1 MGALRTACC
10 SAIVVLALGS
20 TTVPARSQSALGAR
34 GIPGV
39 VIVDPD
45 AAAAS
50 APSRAMAHRLQRAGY
65 ATLTVTRDP
74 LAAAAALGRRPSVR
88 SDDVAI
94 IGYGSGAS
102 TVLATIVERYDLAVA
117 RPPAFRSAVAFGP
130 TCARRYGDWVGRSLA
145 GQGSPGSTGA
155 PHRGNV
161 ALGGL
166 YRTPTP
172 LLIVGGQTQCRDLAR
187 DSYEHEYFV
196 SYTTDDA
203 FAGVQSFIAQNA
215 QYANVSFPSSQPGTT
230 LTGELTLPAGGAS
243 VPTIIISPGTA
254 GIEGFP
260 FWERPWARRLRDL
273 GYASLIV
280 DSCLSRR
287 SSWKNHWR
295 IDARTVRA
303 RDLLDARAYLAA
315 QPFVLSPSIGL
326 LGRSSGGTAIFAA
339 IVQDAHAPSTPP
351 PFGLDARP
359 PFALAVVDYGY
370 CQLAYGDW
378 PGGTPAPSAAIDYR
392 TTVPVLLQVGANDT
406 TVSAPA
412 CEALAQSARQA
423 GSSVELVVYPN
434 VGHRFD
440 AGVVETPP
448 ATVRASIQRITS
460 FLTTR
465 LPSAPQPAASTPSS
479 TPR

>member
-1 MGALRTACC
+1 M
-10 SAIVVLALGS
+10 
-20 TTVPARSQSALGAR
+20 AR
-34 GIPGV
+34 
-39 VIVDPD
+39 
-45 AAAAS
+45 
-50 APSRAMAHRLQRAGY
+50 RLQRAGY

-74 LAAAAALGRRPSVR
+74 LAAAAALERRPSVR

-94 IGYGSGAS
+94 VGYGSGAS
-102 TVLATIVERYDLAVA
+102 TVLATIVERYDLDVA

-130 TCARRYGDWVGRSLA
+130 ACARNYGDWVGQSLA
-145 GQGSPGSTGA
+145 EQGPPGSTGA
-155 PHRGNV
+155 PHEGDV
-161 ALGGL
+161 ARSGL

-187 DSYEHEYFV
+187 DSYQHEYSV

-203 FAGVQSFIAQNA
+203 FAGVEAFIAQNA

-230 LTGELTLPAGGAS
+230 LTGELTLPAGGAR

-280 DSCLSRR
+280 DSYMSRR

-315 QPFVLSPSIGL
+315 QPFVRSSSVGL

-339 IVQDAHAPSTPP
+339 IVQEAHAPPTPP
-351 PFGLDARP
+351 PFGLDRRP

-378 PGGTPAPSAAIDYR
+378 PGVTPAPSAAIVPSATPAPSAAIGYR

-423 GSSVELVVYPN
+423 GSSVDLVVYPQ

-440 AGVVETPP
+440 AGVLETPP

-460 FLTTR
+460 FLATQLR
-465 LPSAPQPAASTPSS
+465 SAP
-479 TPR
+479 

>member
-1 MGALRTACC
+1 MGDLRTACC
-10 SAIVVLALGS
+10 LAIVLLALGS
-20 TTVPARSQSALGAR
+20 ATVPARSQSAPAPQ

-50 APSRAMAHRLQRAGY
+50 APSRAMARQLQQAGY
-65 ATLTVTRDP
+65 ATLTVTHDP
-74 LAAAAALGRRPSVR
+74 LAAAAALERRPSVR
-88 SDDVAI
+88 KDDVAI
-94 IGYGSGAS
+94 VGYGSGAS
-102 TVLATIVERYDLAVA
+102 TVLATIVERYELDVA
-117 RPPAFRSAVAFGP
+117 QPPAFRSAVAFAP
-130 TCARRYGDWVGRSLA
+130 ACARRYGDWVGRSLA
-145 GQGSPGSTGA
+145 AQGSSGSTGA
-155 PHRGNV
+155 PHQGDV
-161 ALGGL
+161 ARSGL

-187 DSYEHEYFV
+187 DSYQHEYFV
-196 SYTTDDA
+196 NYTTDKA

-230 LTGELTLPAGGAS
+230 LTGELTLPAGRAS
-243 VPTIIISPGTA
+243 APTIIIAPGTA
-254 GIEGFP
+254 GIEGLS

-280 DSCLSRR
+280 DSYLSRR

-295 IDARTVRA
+295 IDASTVRA
-303 RDLLDARAYLAA
+303 ADLLDARTWLAA

-339 IVQDAHAPSTPP
+339 IVQDAHAPPAPP
-351 PFGLDARP
+351 PFGLGITP
-359 PFALAVVDYGY
+359 PFTLAVVDYGY

-378 PGGTPAPSAAIDYR
+378 PGGTPAPSAAVGYR

-412 CEALAQSARQA
+412 CEALAQTARLA

-440 AGVVETPP
+440 AGVRETPP
-448 ATVRASIQRITS
+448 ATVRASVQRITS
-460 FLTTR
+460 FLTTQ
-465 LPSAPQPAASTPSS
+465 LPNP
-479 TPR
+479 PR

>member
-1 MGALRTACC
+1 MGALRTACR
-10 SAIVVLALGS
+10 SAILVLALCS
-20 TTVPARSQSALGAR
+20 ATVPVRGQSALGAR

-45 AAAAS
+45 AAKSWAL
-50 APSRAMAHRLQRAGY
+50 SRAMAGQLQRAGY
-65 ATLTVTRDP
+65 ATLTVTHDP
-74 LAAAAALGRRPSVR
+74 LAAAAALERRASVR

-94 IGYGSGAS
+94 VGYGSGAS
-102 TVLATIVERYDLAVA
+102 TVLATIVERYDLAVS
-117 RPPAFRSAVAFGP
+117 RPPVFRSAVAFAP

-145 GQGSPGSTGA
+145 AQGSPGSTGA
-155 PHRGNV
+155 PHGGEV
-161 ALGGL
+161 VPPGL

-172 LLIVGGQTQCRDLAR
+172 LLIVGGQTACQDLAR

-196 SYTTDDA
+196 RYITDDA
-203 FAGVQSFIAQNA
+203 LAGVQSFIAQNA

-243 VPTIIISPGTA
+243 APTIIISPGTA

-260 FWERPWARRLRDL
+260 FWERPWAQRLRDL

-280 DSCLSRR
+280 DSYLSRR
-287 SSWKNHWR
+287 SSWKNHWQ
-295 IDARTVRA
+295 IDASTVRA

-351 PFGLDARP
+351 PFGLDSRP

-378 PGGTPAPSAAIDYR
+378 PGGTPTPSAAIGYR

-406 TVSAPA
+406 TVPPRV
-412 CEALAQSARQA
+412 CDALAQSARQA
-423 GSSVELVVYPN
+423 GSSVDLVVYPN
-434 VGHRFD
+434 AGHRFD

-448 ATVRASIQRITS
+448 ATVRASVDRITS

-465 LPSAPQPAASTPSS
+465 LHSAPRATALDRIPSK
-479 TPR
+479 

>member
-1 MGALRTACC
+1 MGAFRTACC
-10 SAIVVLALGS
+10 SAIVVLALCS
-20 TTVPARSQSALGAR
+20 TSVPARGQSALGAR
-34 GIPGV
+34 GVPGV
-39 VIVDPD
+39 VILDPA

-50 APSRAMAHRLQRAGY
+50 APSRTMARRLQAAGY

-74 LAAAAALGRRPSVR
+74 LAAAAALERRPSVR
-88 SDDVAI
+88 SNDIAI
-94 IGYGSGAS
+94 VGYGSGAS
-102 TVLATIVERYDLAVA
+102 TVLATLVERYDLAVA
-117 RPPAFRSAVAFGP
+117 RRPVFRSAVVFGP
-130 TCARRYGDWVGRSLA
+130 TCARRYGDWVGQSLA
-145 GQGSPGSTGA
+145 GQGSLGSTGA
-155 PHRGNV
+155 PHQGTV
-161 ALGGL
+161 ARAGL

-187 DSYEHEYFV
+187 DSYQHEYFV
-196 SYTTDDA
+196 RYTTDGA
-203 FAGVQSFIAQNA
+203 FAGIASFIAQNA
-215 QYANVSFPSSQPGTT
+215 VYADVSFPSSQPGTT

-243 VPTIIISPGTA
+243 APAVIISPGTA
-254 GIEGFP
+254 GIEGFS

-280 DSCLSRR
+280 DSYLSRH
-287 SSWKNHWR
+287 SAWKNHWR

-315 QPFVLSPSIGL
+315 QPFVQVSSIGL

-339 IVQDAHAPSTPP
+339 IVQDAHAPPTPP
-351 PFGLDARP
+351 PFALENRP
-359 PFALAVVDYGY
+359 PFVLAAIDYGY

-378 PGGTPAPSAAIDYR
+378 PGGTPAPSAAIGYR

-412 CEALAQSARQA
+412 CQALAQSAQLA
-423 GSSVELVVYPN
+423 GSSIELVVYPN

-440 AGVVETPP
+440 AGVLETPP
-448 ATVRASIQRITS
+448 ATVRASIARITS

-465 LPSAPQPAASTPSS
+465 LGAAP
-479 TPR
+479 